1 MYGKFIINLFLSIII
16 AFGFESSQVS
26 FSESSS
32 PETGRNEIWHQTNNG
47 VEIIEPAGTTNEER
61 IVSPADLAG
70 PPVLSKLSGPY
81 LGQTPPDT
89 IPKRFPPSS
98 LLSDGIWWWHG
109 SPVFSPDGKEMFF
122 VKYISNKPRGN
133 MEMYWMKMGEDGEWT
148 SPVHP
153 SFASD
158 SGDNSPV
165 YADEGNRL
173 LFTSYRDGSIK
184 IYQVTRADTGWS
196 APELVNMDYPSLPG
210 NLGWDISLTPDQ
222 TMYFELYV
230 PGYWMDIYKSKLE
243 EGEYSQFEKL
253 PDQINSSSNDATPYI
268 AADES
273 YIIFMSNRSGGYGY
287 HDLYVSFRNADSTW
301 TPAVNMGNQING
313 SSEDAMP
320 LLSPDGLYLFFN
332 SAKTGDLGYNAYWVK
347 SSVIGKLNPFL
358 LDTTQRI
365 AFESWRDGDAEI
377 YIMDNCG
384 TSLRK
389 MTSNY
394 AEDRWPGFS
403 QDGAKIAFCSNRDG
417 NYEVYSMHGDGSNQ
431 LRLTNTPNQDELTPD
446 FSPNRRKIIYVVS
459 PIDNWMVSEIHV
471 MNSDGSGDTAIT
483 GNTNGDSRPIWSPD
497 GNKILFYSKRD
508 GHYEIYRMNP
518 DGSGQERLTNSS
530 TDKAYAQWSPNGAK
544 IAYNTV
550 DLVAMTGQVHVMN
563 ANGSS
568 DTTLTD
574 APGFNENPCW
584 SPDGSKIAFQSNRSG
599 NFEVYLMK
607 ADGSGQHDL
616 TMNSSWDSWPSWG
629 RKCSLGDADSSG
641 SIDVGDVVYLI
652 NYLFK
657 NGPAPKPVTAGDGN
671 NDNEV
676 TVSDIVFL
684 INYLF
689 RGGPRPSC

>member
-301 TPAVNMGNQING
+301 TLAVNMGNQING

-320 LLSPDGLYLFFN
+320 LLSPDGEYLFFN
-332 SAKTGDLGYNAYWVK
+332 SQKSGDLGYNAYWVK
-347 SSVIGKLNPFL
+347 SSVIQKFHPSGVVEHETVSLPEDFRLHQNFPNPFNP
-358 LDTTQRI
+358 TTTI
-365 AFESWRDGDAEI
+365 EFDI
-377 YIMDNCG
+377 YK
-384 TSLRK
+384 TSLVRLEVYNVLGRLVK
-389 MTSNY
+389 SLVNEMKN
-394 AEDRWPGFS
+394 PGEYSITWEGRDDAGHSVSSGLYFYRLTCGKFS
-403 QDGAKIAFCSNRDG
+403 Q
-417 NYEVYSMHGDGSNQ
+417 
-431 LRLTNTPNQDELTPD
+431 
-446 FSPNRRKIIYVVS
+446 
-459 PIDNWMVSEIHV
+459 
-471 MNSDGSGDTAIT
+471 
-483 GNTNGDSRPIWSPD
+483 
-497 GNKILFYSKRD
+497 
-508 GHYEIYRMNP
+508 
-518 DGSGQERLTNSS
+518 
-530 TDKAYAQWSPNGAK
+530 
-544 IAYNTV
+544 
-550 DLVAMTGQVHVMN
+550 VHR
-563 ANGSS
+563 A
-568 DTTLTD
+568 LLL
-574 APGFNENPCW
+574 
-584 SPDGSKIAFQSNRSG
+584 K
-599 NFEVYLMK
+599 
-607 ADGSGQHDL
+607 
-616 TMNSSWDSWPSWG
+616 
-629 RKCSLGDADSSG
+629 
-641 SIDVGDVVYLI
+641 
-652 NYLFK
+652 
-657 NGPAPKPVTAGDGN
+657 
-671 NDNEV
+671 
-676 TVSDIVFL
+676 
-684 INYLF
+684 
-689 RGGPRPSC
+689 